1 MDRVDSLR
9 KVTLFGGLSRRD
21 LAYVAKLAETKT
33 LRQGSVIIR
42 QGADGNEFFVIEA
55 GNASVVRGRK
65 IVARLGPGDHFGE
78 LALLS
83 NHPRRATVVAD
94 TPVTLLVLG
103 RRAFMSTLGEMP
115 DMAIKL
121 LKSVSTRLREAYSD
135 S

>member
-1 MDRVDSLR
+1 MNNLR
-9 KVTLFGGLSRRD
+9 NVHLFSSLSRRE
-21 LAYVAKLAETKT
+21 LAHVAQLAETRH

-55 GNASVVRGRK
+55 GNASVVRSRK

-94 TPVTLLVLG
+94 SPVSLLVLG
-103 RRAFMSTLGEMP
+103 RRSFMGMLGEMP
-115 DMAIKL
+115 NMAIKL
-121 LKSVSTRLREAYSD
+121 LKSASQRLREAYSD
-135 S
+135 SDFI